1 MTKGMT
7 QGMTQGMTGPNTPQ
21 HASRHLG
28 LGGLVLFG
36 LAYLAPLIVLGT
48 FGVVAQASHGAT
60 AASYLL
66 AMLAMLFTAAS
77 YGRMA
82 AIHPVAGSAYAY
94 VCAAI
99 DRRVG
104 FMVGWAVTLDYL
116 FLPMVIW
123 LIGAA
128 YLHDAF
134 PAMPMQIYVLAF
146 IAATTALNVLGFR
159 LAKGVNG
166 GLMAAQALV
175 IVLFVAL
182 ALYYV
187 GHHTTLISATPFAN
201 PATSAGAIAAG
212 AAIAAYSFLGFDAVT
227 TLSEETINP
236 TRVLPRSIWLTA
248 LIGWAIFVIVAYV
261 TQLAHP
267 GFAFADV
274 SAAANEIAQ
283 TIGGAW
289 FKAVFLAGMILAQ
302 LASGLAAQAAG
313 ARLIHAMARD
323 GVLPRKL
330 LGHLHPRFGTPA
342 NAVVLTGIV
351 GLAAL
356 GLTVE
361 SSTSFIN
368 FGAFTAF
375 TAVNLSVIAT
385 FLARRRAGTPSP
397 LLGWLLVPAAGAMI
411 DAWLLTRLEP
421 QAITLGLVWLGIG
434 LCVLAYLTRGFRQ
447 APPALHLEE
456 H

>member
-1 MTKGMT
+1 MS
-7 QGMTQGMTGPNTPQ
+7 QPRP
-21 HASRHLG
+21 HLG
-28 LGGLVLFG
+28 LPALVLFG

-60 AASYLL
+60 AGSYVL
-66 AMLAMLFTAAS
+66 ALAAMLFTAAS

-82 AIHPVAGSAYAY
+82 ALHPVAGSAYAY
-94 VCAAI
+94 VCHAI

-128 YLHDAF
+128 YLHDSF
-134 PAMPMQIYVLAF
+134 PALPMPALVLGF
-146 IAATTALNVLGFR
+146 ICITTFLNILGFR

-166 GLMAAQALV
+166 LLMAVQAVV

-182 ALYYV
+182 AAAFV
-187 GHHTTLISATPFAN
+187 GHGGPLLQSQPFMN
-201 PATSAGAIAAG
+201 PASGIGAIAAG

-227 TLSEETINP
+227 TLAEECHEP
-236 TRVLPRSIWLTA
+236 RRLLPGAIWLTA
-248 LIGWAIFVIVAYV
+248 LVGGAIFVIVSYIA
-261 TQLAHP
+261 QLAHP
-267 GFAFADV
+267 GFAFHDPA
-274 SAAANEIAQ
+274 AAANEIARA
-283 TIGGAW
+283 IGGRW
-289 FKAVFLAGMILAQ
+289 FEGLFLAGLVVAQ
-302 LASGLAAQAAG
+302 FASGIAAQAAG

-323 GVLPRKL
+323 GVLPRRL
-330 LGHLHPRFGTPA
+330 LGRLHPRFGTPA
-342 NAVVLTGIV
+342 AAVLLTGVI
-351 GLAAL
+351 GLLAL

-375 TAVNLSVIAT
+375 SAVNLSVIAT
-385 FLARRRAGTPSP
+385 AIRQGRRGI
-397 LLGWLLVPAAGAMI
+397 LGWYLAPAAGMGV
-411 DAWLLTRLEP
+411 DMWLLTRLEP
-421 QAITLGLVWLGIG
+421 AAIHLGLAWLAVG
-434 LCVLAYLTRGFRQ
+434 LVVLAWLTRGFRRP
-447 APPALHLEE
+447 PPALHMEE

>member
-1 MTKGMT
+1 MTSA
-7 QGMTQGMTGPNTPQ
+7 P
-21 HASRHLG
+21 SRRHLG
-28 LGGLVLFG
+28 LSSLVLFG

-60 AASYLL
+60 AGSYLL

-82 AIHPVAGSAYAY
+82 ALYPVAGSAYAY
-94 VCAAI
+94 VCHAI

-128 YLHDAF
+128 YVHDQF
-134 PAMPMQIYVLAF
+134 PQVSMPIF
-146 IAATTALNVLGFR
+146 VLGFIVVTTILNIVGFR
-159 LAKGVNG
+159 VAKGVNG
-166 GLMAAQALV
+166 LMMLLQMLV
-175 IVLFVAL
+175 IVLFVVL
-182 ALYYV
+182 AAV
-187 GHHTTLISATPFAN
+187 FVAHSGSVVSAAPFINAHSGLA
-201 PATSAGAIAAG
+201 PIAAG

-227 TLSEETINP
+227 TLSEETVEP
-236 TRVLPRSIWLTA
+236 RKSLPRAVWLTA
-248 LIGWAIFVIVAYV
+248 LIGGILFVVVSYI

-267 GFAFADV
+267 GYAFTDV
-274 SAAANEIAQ
+274 SAAANEIALA
-283 TIGGAW
+283 IGGRW
-289 FKAVFLAGMILAQ
+289 FKAVFLAGLVIAQ
-302 LASGLAAQAAG
+302 FASGVAAQAAG

-323 GVLPRKL
+323 GVLPGKA
-330 LGHLHPRFGTPA
+330 LGRLHPRFGTPA
-342 NAVVLTGIV
+342 AAVLLTGVI
-351 GLAAL
+351 GLLAL
-356 GLTVE
+356 RLTVE

-385 FLARRRAGTPSP
+385 ALRRRREGGAREGHRANIWGWYIVP
-397 LLGWLLVPAAGAMI
+397 LCGAVT
-411 DAWLLTRLEP
+411 DGWLLTRLEP
-421 QAITLGLVWLGIG
+421 QAITLGLTWLIIG
-434 LCVLAYLTRGFRQ
+434 LAMLAWLTKGFR
-447 APPALHLEE
+447 APPPALHLEE

>member
-1 MTKGMT
+1 MTIA
-7 QGMTQGMTGPNTPQ
+7 PR
-21 HASRHLG
+21 RHLS
-28 LGGLVLFG
+28 LVALVLFG

-60 AASYLL
+60 GASYLL

-82 AIHPVAGSAYAY
+82 ALHPVAGSAYAY
-94 VCAAI
+94 VCQSI

-128 YLHDAF
+128 YLHDQF
-134 PAMPMQIYVLAF
+134 PGLPMPALILGF
-146 IAATTALNVLGFR
+146 IVATTALNIVGFR
-159 LAKGVNG
+159 FAKGVNG
-166 GLMAAQALV
+166 LLMGIQAVV
-175 IVLFVAL
+175 IVLFVTL
-182 ALYYV
+182 AFVFV
-187 GHHTTLISATPFAN
+187 GHSGPVLSLAPFSN
-201 PATSAGAIAAG
+201 PATGLAPIAAG

-227 TLSEETINP
+227 TLSEEAHDP
-236 TRVLPRSIWLTA
+236 RRALPRAIWLTA
-248 LIGWAIFVIVAYV
+248 LIGGVIFVVVAYV
-261 TQLAHP
+261 THLAHP
-267 GFAFADV
+267 GFAFRDV
-274 SAAANEIAQ
+274 AAAANEIAFA
-283 TIGGAW
+283 IGGRW
-289 FKAVFLAGMILAQ
+289 FRAVFLAGLVVAQ
-302 LASGLAAQAAG
+302 FASGIAAQAAG

-323 GVLPRKL
+323 GVLPRRA
-330 LGHLHPRFGTPA
+330 LGGLHPTFGTPA
-342 NAVVLTGIV
+342 AAVLLTGVI
-351 GLAAL
+351 GLLAL
-356 GLTVE
+356 GMTVE

-385 FLARRRAGTPSP
+385 ALRHRRAGARPGVI
-397 LLGWLLVPAAGAMI
+397 GWFLVPLAGALI

-421 QAITLGLVWLGIG
+421 QAITLGLIWLALGFG
-434 LCVLAYLTRGFRQ
+434 VLTWLTKGFRA
-447 APPALHLEE
+447 APPALHLED

>member
-1 MTKGMT
+1 MT
-7 QGMTQGMTGPNTPQ
+7 QPAPAHPAPT
-21 HASRHLG
+21 RHLG
-28 LGGLVLFG
+28 LSALVLFG

-66 AMLAMLFTAAS
+66 ALAAMLFTAAS

-94 VCAAI
+94 VSQAI

-104 FMVGWAVTLDYL
+104 FLVGWAVTLDYL

-128 YLHDAF
+128 YLHDSF
-134 PAMPMQIYVLAF
+134 PALPMPALVLAF
-146 IAATTALNVLGFR
+146 IVGTTGLNILGFR

-166 GLMAAQALV
+166 LLMGVQAVV

-182 ALYYV
+182 AAAFV
-187 GHHTTLISATPFAN
+187 GRHGTLLSAQPFAN
-201 PATSAGAIAAG
+201 PATGLGPIAAG

-227 TLSEETINP
+227 TLAEECHEP
-236 TRVLPRSIWLTA
+236 RRLLPPAIWLTA
-248 LIGWAIFVIVAYV
+248 LVGGAIFVIVSYV

-267 GFAFADV
+267 GFAFRDAA
-274 SAAANEIAQ
+274 AAANEIAAA
-283 TIGGAW
+283 IGGRW
-289 FKAVFLAGMILAQ
+289 FQAVFLAGLVVAQ
-302 LASGLAAQAAG
+302 AASGIAAQAAG

-323 GVLPRKL
+323 GVLPRRL
-330 LGHLHPRFGTPA
+330 LGQLHPTLGTPVA
-342 NAVVLTGIV
+342 AVVLTGVV
-351 GLAAL
+351 GLLAL

-375 TAVNLSVIAT
+375 AAVNLSVIAT
-385 FLARRRAGTPSP
+385 ALKTGKRG
-397 LLGWLLVPAAGAMI
+397 LLGWYLAPAAGMGI
-411 DAWLLTRLEP
+411 DLWLLTRLEP
-421 QAITLGLVWLGIG
+421 AAIHLGLVWLVLGVGI
-434 LCVLAYLTRGFRQ
+434 LAWLTRGFRRP
-447 APPALHLEE
+447 PPALHMEE

>member
-1 MTKGMT
+1 M
-7 QGMTQGMTGPNTPQ
+7 NTTP
-21 HASRHLG
+21 APVPSRRQLG
-28 LGGLVLFG
+28 LSSLVLFG

-60 AASYLL
+60 AGSYLL

-82 AIHPVAGSAYAY
+82 ALYPVAGSAYAY
-94 VCAAI
+94 VCNSI

-128 YLHDAF
+128 YVHDQF
-134 PAMPMQIYVLAF
+134 PGVSMPIF
-146 IAATTALNVLGFR
+146 VLGFIVVTTFLNIVGFR
-159 LAKGVNG
+159 FAKGVNG
-166 GLMAAQALV
+166 LLMLLQMLV
-175 IVLFVAL
+175 IVLFVGL
-182 ALYYV
+182 AAMFV
-187 GHHTTLISATPFAN
+187 AHSGSLISATPFVNVHSGVA
-201 PATSAGAIAAG
+201 PIAAG

-227 TLSEETINP
+227 TLSEEAIEP
-236 TRVLPRSIWLTA
+236 RKSLPRAVWLTA
-248 LIGWAIFVIVAYV
+248 LIGGILFVVVSYV

-267 GFAFADV
+267 GDAFSDV
-274 SAAANEIAQ
+274 SAASNEIAL
-283 TIGGAW
+283 TIGGRL
-289 FKAVFLAGMILAQ
+289 FKGIFLAGLVIAQ
-302 LASGLAAQAAG
+302 FASGVAAQAAG

-323 GVLPRKL
+323 GVLPGRA
-330 LGHLHPRFGTPA
+330 LGRLHPRFGTPA
-342 NAVVLTGIV
+342 AAVLLTGVI
-351 GLAAL
+351 GLLAL
-356 GLTVE
+356 RLTVE

-385 FLARRRAGTPSP
+385 ALRQRRAGHRARVYGWYVVP
-397 LLGWLLVPAAGAMI
+397 LCGAAI
-411 DAWLLTRLEP
+411 DAWLLTQLEP
-421 QAITLGLVWLGIG
+421 QAITLGLIWLVIG
-434 LCVLAYLTRGFRQ
+434 LCMLAWLTKGFRA
-447 APPALHLEE
+447 APPALHQAE